1 MQQGSSLPPEVY
13 RLVEQTP
20 ASVLLESAAR
30 RSAPVAGVAP
40 AADALLFLDPL
51 RTLEARTADELRAL
65 LLALD
70 AAAAGGLY
78 AAGFLHY
85 ECGFLLEPKAGPVAA
100 DVPLAWFGIYD
111 RCHRYDAARG
121 GFVAGDPPQ
130 LSALRNVDP
139 AAGGE
144 PEASFALSYEEYAPR
159 IAAIHDWIR
168 SGDVYQLNFTAPY
181 RIEAPGSLAALYGRL
196 RQRQPAEYCAFVHG
210 RPGER
215 ILSFSPELF
224 FRVEERDGRRR
235 IVTRPMKG
243 TVGRGRTTEED
254 RARAAWLRADEKN
267 RAENLMIVD
276 LLRNDL
282 GKLARVGSVRVEDLF
297 AVERHPTL
305 WQMTSTVAAELPPRT
320 SLESIFQ
327 ALFPCGS
334 ITGAPKLRAMQLLRG
349 LEAQP
354 RGVYTGSIG
363 YVEPGELGAQAVFNV
378 AIRTLQMDG
387 SRGRMGVGGGI
398 VIDSSPAGEYAECL
412 LKANFLTRAQP
423 EFELLESLL
432 WQPESNKNE
441 ENYPRLALHLERLAD
456 SADYFDFAFDGEAV
470 RAALFAHAR
479 GFAGEARRKVRLTLS
494 RAGQIALSSEVVAA
508 SGRTTVCL
516 ARERTDSSDVFLF
529 HKTTH
534 RPLYT
539 RAFAEAARQGFA
551 DVLFLNQRGELTE
564 GAISN
569 VFLVLD
575 GKWATP
581 PTCCGLLNGVE
592 RRALLSARPEV
603 EERVL
608 TAEDLAR
615 AEAIY
620 LSNAVRGLRRVQLR
634 ASA

>member
-30 RSAPVAGVAP
+30 RAN
-40 AADALLFLDPL
+40 ALLFVHPL
-51 RTLEARTADELRAL
+51 RTLEARTAGELRAL
-65 LLALD
+65 LRALD
-70 AAAAGGLY
+70 EAAAAGLY
-78 AAGFLHY
+78 AAGFFHY
-85 ECGFLLEPKAGPVAA
+85 ECGFFLEPKAGPAAA
-100 DVPLAWFGIYD
+100 DQPLAWFGIYD
-111 RCHRYDAARG
+111 RCHRYDFG
-121 GFVAGDPPQ
+121 QGQFVDGELPQ
-130 LSALRNVDP
+130 LSALRIAES
-139 AAGGE
+139 AAGE
-144 PEASFALSYEEYAPR
+144 KIRADFALAPEAYEAKIE
-159 IAAIHDWIR
+159 AIHEWIR
-168 SGDVYQLNFTAPY
+168 SGDVYQLNFTAPF
-181 RIEAPGSLAALYGRL
+181 RMEAPGSLAALYGSL
-196 RQRQPAEYCAFVHG
+196 RQRQPAEYSAFVHG

-215 ILSFSPELF
+215 ILSLSPELF
-224 FRVEERDGRRR
+224 FRLEERDGERR

-254 RARAAWLRADEKN
+254 RARAAWLQADEKN

-305 WQMTSTVAAELPPRT
+305 WQMTSTVSAELPPRT

-327 ALFPCGS
+327 SLFPCGS

-363 YVEPGELGAQAVFNV
+363 YVEPGALGAQAVFNV

-398 VIDSSPAGEYAECL
+398 VIDSKPAEEYAECL
-412 LKANFLTRAQP
+412 LKAEFLTRAQP
-423 EFELLESLL
+423 QFELLESLL
-432 WQPESNKNE
+432 WQPDPDQNE

-456 SADYFDFAFDGEAV
+456 SADYFDFAFDGEAI

-479 GFAGEARRKVRLTLS
+479 RFAGEAPRKVRLTLS
-494 RAGQIALSSEVVAA
+494 RAGQIALRSEVVAV

-516 ARERTDSSDVFLF
+516 AREHTDSSDVFLF

-539 RAFAEAARQGFA
+539 RAFAEAAQQGFA
-551 DVLFLNQRGELTE
+551 DVLFLNERGELTE

-581 PTCCGLLNGVE
+581 PVCCGLLNGVE

-608 TAEDLAR
+608 TADDLAR

-620 LSNAVRGLRRVQLR
+620 LSNAVRGLRRVQMR